1 MPKPE
6 FIYISYIETTPDI
19 AEPEAVVIK
28 MEPPKQMLAA
38 LKAMGVETP

>member
-6 FIYISYIETTPDI
+6 FTYIGHIETTPDI
-19 AEPEAVVIK
+19 AELEALVIK

-38 LKAMGVETP
+38 LKAMGIETP